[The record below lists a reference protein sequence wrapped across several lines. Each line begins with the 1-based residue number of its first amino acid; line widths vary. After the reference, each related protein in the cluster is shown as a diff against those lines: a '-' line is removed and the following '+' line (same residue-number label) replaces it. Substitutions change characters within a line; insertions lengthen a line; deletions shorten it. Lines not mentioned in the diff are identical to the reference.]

1 MLSLENLRDKAF
13 FQNSID
19 VWIMLCEEK
28 KWEYSDIKDYLNF
41 IDYLFSNNIKIQRF
55 PLCIKESGGM
65 YERGKDKTA
74 FLENLSKIQSDNAS
88 AFTIKL
94 TENTIS
100 TIREFMKLSNLKFY
114 LIFEDQYVELL
125 FLHFK

>member
-1 MLSLENLRDKAF
+1 MSLEDLRDKAF

-28 KWEYSDIKDYLNF
+28 KWDYSNIKNYLNF
-41 IDYLFSNNIKIQRF
+41 IDYLFANNIKIQRF

-94 TENTIS
+94 TENTLS
-100 TIREFMKLSNLKFY
+100 TIRAFRIIK
-114 LIFEDQYVELL
+114 
-125 FLHFK
+125 

>member
-1 MLSLENLRDKAF
+1 MSLEELRDKAF

-28 KWEYSDIKDYLNF
+28 NWEYLDTKNYLKF
-41 IDYLFSNNIKIQRF
+41 IDYLFSKGLKIQRF

-65 YERGKDKTA
+65 FERGKDKTN
-74 FLENLSKIQSDNAS
+74 FLERLSKIQSDNAS

-94 TENTIS
+94 TESAIATMRS
-100 TIREFMKLSNLKFY
+100 FSL
-114 LIFEDQYVELL
+114 
-125 FLHFK
+125 

>member
-1 MLSLENLRDKAF
+1 MENLRDKAF

-28 KWEYSDIKDYLNF
+28 KWEYSEIKNYLKF
-41 IDYLFSNNIKIQRF
+41 IDYLFSNNIKIQKF

-65 YERGKDKTA
+65 YERGKDKAA
-74 FLENLSKIQSDNAS
+74 FLESLSKIQSDNAS

-94 TENTIS
+94 TENTIF
-100 TIREFMKLSNLKFY
+100 TIRSFNV
-114 LIFEDQYVELL
+114 D
-125 FLHFK
+125 

>member
-1 MLSLENLRDKAF
+1 
-13 FQNSID
+13 
-19 VWIMLCEEK
+19 MLCEEK
-28 KWEYSDIKDYLNF
+28 NWEYSDIKNYLRF

-74 FLENLSKIQSDNAS
+74 FLESLSKVQSDNAS

-100 TIREFMKLSNLKFY
+100 KIREFDA
-114 LIFEDQYVELL
+114 ID
-125 FLHFK
+125 

>member
-1 MLSLENLRDKAF
+1 MSLEELREKAF

-28 KWEYSDIKDYLNF
+28 KWDYSGIKNYLKF
-41 IDYLFSNNIKIQRF
+41 IDHLFLNSVKIQRF

-94 TENTIS
+94 TESNIS
-100 TIREFMKLSNLKFY
+100 KIRS
-114 LIFEDQYVELL
+114 FEID
-125 FLHFK
+125 

>member
-1 MLSLENLRDKAF
+1 MTLENLREKAF

-28 KWEYSDIKDYLNF
+28 KWDYANIENYLKF

-65 YERGKDKTA
+65 VERGKNKTM

-94 TENTIS
+94 NENTIS
-100 TIREFMKLSNLKFY
+100 VIRN
-114 LIFEDQYVELL
+114 
-125 FLHFK
+125 FKVSE

>member
-1 MLSLENLRDKAF
+1 MSLENLREKAF

-19 VWIMLCEEK
+19 VWMMLCEEK
-28 KWEYSDIKDYLNF
+28 KWEYSEIKNYLKF
-41 IDYLFSNNIKIQRF
+41 IDYLFANNIKIPRF

-65 YERGKDKTA
+65 YERGKNKTA

-100 TIREFMKLSNLKFY
+100 KIRDFG
-114 LIFEDQYVELL
+114 IVD
-125 FLHFK
+125 

>member
-1 MLSLENLRDKAF
+1 LSLENLRDKAF

-28 KWEYSDIKDYLNF
+28 KWEYSEIKNYLKF
-41 IDYLFSNNIKIQRF
+41 IDHLFSHSIKIQRF

-74 FLENLSKIQSDNAS
+74 FLENLSKVQSDNAS

-94 TENTIS
+94 TEDNIS
-100 TIREFMKLSNLKFY
+100 KIRS
-114 LIFEDQYVELL
+114 
-125 FLHFK
+125 FKID

>member
-1 MLSLENLRDKAF
+1 MSLEDLRDKAF

-28 KWEYSDIKDYLNF
+28 KWDYSDTKSYLKF
-41 IDYLFSNNIKIQRF
+41 IDYLFEKGLKIQRF

-65 YERGKDKTA
+65 FERGKDKTN
-74 FLENLSKIQSDNAS
+74 FLERLSKIQSDNAS

-94 TENTIS
+94 TESAITTMRNFS
-100 TIREFMKLSNLKFY
+100 L
-114 LIFEDQYVELL
+114 
-125 FLHFK
+125 

>member
-1 MLSLENLRDKAF
+1 MSLEDLRNKAF

-28 KWEYSDIKDYLNF
+28 KWDYSDTKSYLKF
-41 IDYLFSNNIKIQRF
+41 IDYLFSRGLKIQRF

-65 YERGKDKTA
+65 FERGKDKTN
-74 FLENLSKIQSDNAS
+74 FLERLSKIQSDNAS

-94 TENTIS
+94 TETAIATMRS
-100 TIREFMKLSNLKFY
+100 FSL
-114 LIFEDQYVELL
+114 
-125 FLHFK
+125 

>member
-1 MLSLENLRDKAF
+1 LSLENLRDKAF

-28 KWEYSDIKDYLNF
+28 KWDYSNIKNYLNF

-74 FLENLSKIQSDNAS
+74 FLENLSKVQSDNAS

-94 TENTIS
+94 TENTLS
-100 TIREFMKLSNLKFY
+100 TIRAFRIIK
-114 LIFEDQYVELL
+114 
-125 FLHFK
+125 

>member
-1 MLSLENLRDKAF
+1 
-13 FQNSID
+13 
-19 VWIMLCEEK
+19 MLCEEK
-28 KWEYSDIKDYLNF
+28 KWEYSDIKNYLNF

-74 FLENLSKIQSDNAS
+74 FLENLSKVQSDNAS

-94 TENTIS
+94 TENTLS
-100 TIREFMKLSNLKFY
+100 TIRAFRIIK
-114 LIFEDQYVELL
+114 
-125 FLHFK
+125 

>member
-1 MLSLENLRDKAF
+1 LSLENLRDKAF

-28 KWEYSDIKDYLNF
+28 KWDYSNIKDYLNF

-94 TENTIS
+94 TENTLS
-100 TIREFMKLSNLKFY
+100 TIRAFRIIK
-114 LIFEDQYVELL
+114 
-125 FLHFK
+125 

>member
-1 MLSLENLRDKAF
+1 
-13 FQNSID
+13 
-19 VWIMLCEEK
+19 MLCDEK
-28 KWEYSDIKDYLNF
+28 KWEYSDIKYYLKF

-94 TENTIS
+94 TEKTIS
-100 TIREFMKLSNLKFY
+100 TIRNFDLNGQSNNLS
-114 LIFEDQYVELL
+114 
-125 FLHFK
+125 

>member
-1 MLSLENLRDKAF
+1 MSLEDLREKAF

-19 VWIMLCEEK
+19 IWIMLCEEK
-28 KWEYSDIKDYLNF
+28 KWDYSETKNYLKF
-41 IDYLFSNNIKIQRF
+41 IDYLFSNNVKSQRF

-74 FLENLSKIQSDNAS
+74 FLDSLSKVQSDNAS

-94 TENTIS
+94 TEDTIS
-100 TIREFMKLSNLKFY
+100 KIRNFN
-114 LIFEDQYVELL
+114 ID
-125 FLHFK
+125 

>member
-1 MLSLENLRDKAF
+1 LLSLEELRQKAF

-28 KWEYSDIKDYLNF
+28 KLDYSNVENYLKF
-41 IDYLFSNNIKIQRF
+41 IDYLFSQNLKIQRF
-55 PLCIKESGGM
+55 PLCIKESGGL

-74 FLENLSKIQSDNAS
+74 FLDRLSKLHSDNAS

-94 TENTIS
+94 TPSNIS
-100 TIREFMKLSNLKFY
+100 IIRDFKLY
-114 LIFEDQYVELL
+114 
-125 FLHFK
+125 

>member
-1 MLSLENLRDKAF
+1 LSLENLRDKAF

-28 KWEYSDIKDYLNF
+28 KWDYSNIKNYLNF

-94 TENTIS
+94 TENTLS
-100 TIREFMKLSNLKFY
+100 TIRA
-114 LIFEDQYVELL
+114 FEVI
-125 FLHFK
+125 K

>member
-1 MLSLENLRDKAF
+1 MSLEHLREKAF

-28 KWEYSDIKDYLNF
+28 NWEYSDIKNYLRF

-74 FLENLSKIQSDNAS
+74 FLESLSKVQSDNAS

-100 TIREFMKLSNLKFY
+100 KIREF
-114 LIFEDQYVELL
+114 DAVD
-125 FLHFK
+125 

>member
-1 MLSLENLRDKAF
+1 LSLENLREKAF

-28 KWEYSDIKDYLNF
+28 NWEYSDIKNYLRF

-74 FLENLSKIQSDNAS
+74 FLESLSKVQSDNAS

-100 TIREFMKLSNLKFY
+100 KIREF
-114 LIFEDQYVELL
+114 DAVD
-125 FLHFK
+125 

>member
-1 MLSLENLRDKAF
+1 MSLENLESLRDKAF

-28 KWEYSDIKDYLNF
+28 KWEYSDIKNYLKF
-41 IDYLFSNNIKIQRF
+41 IDHLFSNNIKIQRF

-74 FLENLSKIQSDNAS
+74 FLDRLSKVQSDNAS

-100 TIREFMKLSNLKFY
+100 TIRDFH
-114 LIFEDQYVELL
+114 DVEL
-125 FLHFK
+125 

>member
-1 MLSLENLRDKAF
+1 LSLEDLRDKAF

-28 KWEYSDIKDYLNF
+28 KWDYSNIKDYLNF

-94 TENTIS
+94 TENTLS
-100 TIREFMKLSNLKFY
+100 TIRAFRIIK
-114 LIFEDQYVELL
+114 
-125 FLHFK
+125 

>member
-1 MLSLENLRDKAF
+1 LSLENLRDKAF

-28 KWEYSDIKDYLNF
+28 KWDYSNIKNYLNF
-41 IDYLFSNNIKIQRF
+41 IDYLYSNNIKIQRF

-94 TENTIS
+94 TENTLS
-100 TIREFMKLSNLKFY
+100 TIRAFRIIK
-114 LIFEDQYVELL
+114 
-125 FLHFK
+125 

>member
-1 MLSLENLRDKAF
+1 VTLENLREKAF

-28 KWEYSDIKDYLNF
+28 KWDYTNIENYLKF

-65 YERGKDKTA
+65 VERGRNKTM

-94 TENTIS
+94 NEHTIS
-100 TIREFMKLSNLKFY
+100 LIRNFKFS
-114 LIFEDQYVELL
+114 E
-125 FLHFK
+125 

>member
-1 MLSLENLRDKAF
+1 LSLEDLRDKAF

-28 KWEYSDIKDYLNF
+28 KWDYSNIKNYLNF
-41 IDYLFSNNIKIQRF
+41 IDYLFANNIKIQRF

-94 TENTIS
+94 TENTLS
-100 TIREFMKLSNLKFY
+100 TIRAFRIIK
-114 LIFEDQYVELL
+114 
-125 FLHFK
+125 